1 MKSKKNQANVLAKE
15 CMVSALMQLLEDKPL
30 SAISVTELTE
40 KAGVSRMTYYR
51 NYQSKEE
58 WPPGRPGGIIM
69 ITGIWCIVSGILRN
83 IRILSGA

>member
-1 MKSKKNQANVLAKE
+1 
-15 CMVSALMQLLEDKPL
+15 MVSALMQLLEDKPL

-58 WPPGRPGGIIM
+58 IFQDYLDDIVDSYRAIWPPGRPGE
-69 ITGIWCIVSGILRN
+69 L
-83 IRILSGA
+83 